1 MRKSSWKSLSAI
13 YLLAVAIVF
22 YAFVL
27 LPTVLIQGQVQTQ
40 ARPGIAGQA
49 VAKINIMAGSSLIGN
64 IIQDIAADK
73 METRTLIPPGLC
85 PGHYDVKPS
94 DIAALA
100 NSKALFIHDYQQYFQ
115 NINGAIEA
123 AENPNLIITVLNV
136 MGNWMVPAVQ
146 AEAVSKIAQ
155 ALGEIDLENTAYYQE
170 RAAEREQA
178 ILAYGEDVK
187 NELQEAGVD
196 GVKVICAAMQEGFVE
211 WAGFDI
217 VATFGRPED
226 LSTTDVAQL
235 ITEAKDA
242 GVALVIDN
250 LQSGSATLGATMEQ
264 DIEAIPVTIS
274 NFPGGLGNTETW
286 EKAIDKNFDLLLEAL
301 NEWREQY
308 G

>member
-94 DIAALA
+94 DIEALA

>member
-1 MRKSSWKSLSAI
+1 MKRKLVPGILAVL
-13 YLLAVAIVF
+13 LLAILFTLSSCAQ
-22 YAFVL
+22 
-27 LPTVLIQGQVQTQ
+27 PSTD
-40 ARPGIAGQA
+40 
-49 VAKINIMAGSSLIGN
+49 IMAGSSLISN
-64 IIQDIAADK
+64 IIQDVAGDK

-94 DIAALA
+94 DIEALA

-115 NINGAIEA
+115 NVNGAVEA
-123 AENPNLIITVLNV
+123 AENPDLIITVLNV
-136 MGNWMVPAVQ
+136 TGNWMVPAVQ
-146 AEAVSKIAQ
+146 AEAVGKIAQ
-155 ALGEIDLENTAYYQE
+155 ALVQLDPENAAYYQE
-170 RAAEREQA
+170 RAADREQA

-196 GVKVICAAMQEGFVE
+196 GVKVLCADMQVGFVQ

-226 LSTTDVAQL
+226 LSPADVDQL
-235 ITEAKDA
+235 VTEAQEA

-274 NFPGGLGNTETW
+274 NFPGGLENTETW
-286 EKAIDKNFDLLLEAL
+286 EKAIDKNVDLLLAAL
-301 NEWREQY
+301 HEWEEQY